1 MNLTEAEKIF
11 KKYHGQEFHMARE
24 DESLYHEYKS
34 LSIPDELKNKWIN
47 DIKFIDKINE
57 LKKEIK
63 HLYVHVPFCNSIC
76 FYCDFCHRVYSEE
89 LADRWLEHLE
99 EEINKNCFNSY
110 KTIYIGGGTPSCLN
124 KGQLK
129 RLLVLLNRFRDNV
142 EEYTIEVNPESLNQE
157 KIELFKAYGIN
168 RISMGVQ
175 SSDDELL
182 SKLNRKHTFTDVIN
196 SVRILKDNGFNNISV
211 DLMYSL
217 PDQTIEMLNK
227 TIDDILALDV
237 PHISLYSLTIEENT
251 VFGRKGYKALDE
263 DTEADM
269 YELIEKRL
277 KENNYNHYEIS
288 NFAKEGYESK
298 HNLGYWNYDDFMGV
312 SLGASG
318 KIGNYRYT
326 NTRSFEKYFENI
338 DSKDEELILDD
349 RDMMFENIMMS
360 LRTIYGLNI
369 NEFNKRYNCNIL
381 EVYPQIKENKY
392 LSIIDDRLVCT
403 NLEIL
408 NTVLMDFI
416 D

>member
-1 MNLTEAEKIF
+1 MNLKEAELF
-11 KKYHGQEFHMARE
+11 YKKYKGKEFHMYRE
-24 DESLYHEYKS
+24 DETSFNDYKS
-34 LSIPDELKNKWIN
+34 TDIPIELINKW
-47 DIKFIDKINE
+47 KEEIDTIDRIYE
-57 LKKEIK
+57 LKKDVR

-76 FYCDFCHRVYSEE
+76 YYCDFTHRVYNEE
-89 LADRWLEHLE
+89 LVEKWLFYLE
-99 EEINKNCFNSY
+99 KEIRENCFNNY
-110 KTIYIGGGTPSCLN
+110 ETIYIGGGTPSCLN
-124 KGQLK
+124 EKQLE
-129 RLLVLLNRFRDNV
+129 RLLVLLNPYTDKV
-142 EEYTIEVNPESLNQE
+142 KEYTIEVNPESLNEE
-157 KIELFKAYGIN
+157 KIDLFNKYYVN
-168 RISMGVQ
+168 RVSMGVQ

-182 SKLNRKHTFTDVIN
+182 RAINRKHTFTDVRN
-196 SVRILKDNGFNNISV
+196 CVKMLKNKGLPNISV

-217 PDQTIEMLNK
+217 PNQSLEILNK
-227 TIDDILALDV
+227 TIDDILSLDV
-237 PHISLYSLTIEENT
+237 PHISLYSLTIEDNT
-251 VFGRKGYKALDE
+251 VFGKKGYKALDE

-288 NFAKEGYESK
+288 NFAKKGYESK

-326 NTRSFEKYFENI
+326 NTRLFEKYFENI